1 MSVTVKNSPIQD
13 YAYLNDNIP
22 PTYDM
27 IQRSSWYMYI
37 LDICINNQW

>member
-1 MSVTVKNSPIQD
+1 MSVTVNNSPIQD
-13 YAYLNDNIP
+13 YAYLNDHIP
-22 PTYDM
+22 PMYDM